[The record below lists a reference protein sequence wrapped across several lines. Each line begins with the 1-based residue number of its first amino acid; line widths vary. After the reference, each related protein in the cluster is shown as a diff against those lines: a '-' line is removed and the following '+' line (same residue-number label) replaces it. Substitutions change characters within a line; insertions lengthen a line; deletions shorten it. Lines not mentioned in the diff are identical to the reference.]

1 MDKQLIIDFLKAFF
15 NLFKAGIE
23 DYKIVEKKVFGI
35 VGWLNEEDKQNF
47 VLNIDFDISS
57 LTKAKLLCDF
67 LFENN
72 LINGDAMI
80 VSENDLI
87 LKLIDNEWIE
97 NDAKESINFLCSFDV
112 KMLDEGEETD
122 SFYIHF

>member
-1 MDKQLIIDFLKAFF
+1 MEKQLIIDFLQAFF
-15 NLFKAGIE
+15 SLFKASIE
-23 DYKIVEKKVFGI
+23 DFKIVEKKVFGI

-47 VLNIDFDISS
+47 VLKIDFDTSP

-67 LFENN
+67 LFEND
-72 LINGDAMI
+72 LINGDTII

-87 LKLIDNEWIE
+87 LKLIE
-97 NDAKESINFLCSFDV
+97 NKWVEIDAKESINFLCSFDV
-112 KMLDEGEETD
+112 KMLDDGEETD